1 MNGETIDE
9 AVFQVV
15 ELVLEHDRCRR
26 LVAVEQNEMTARFA
40 CQHGFDDREYRR
52 DPGTGGETDISA
64 LSRGL
69 RSEAET
75 ARRRHYVDRV
85 AGFELRVGERR
96 EESAV
101 EPLNRDAELALVHA
115 GADGIGAPHF
125 RAVELGAQ
133 SQILPACEGEV
144 LAHVFRHSEADRDR
158 LRRFAAYVGNREGM
172 KTLRHLAI
180 R

>member
-101 EPLNRDAELALVHA
+101 EPLNR
-115 GADGIGAPHF
+115 
-125 RAVELGAQ
+125 AVELGAQ

>member
-1 MNGETIDE
+1 MN
-9 AVFQVV
+9 
-15 ELVLEHDRCRR
+15 RP
-26 LVAVEQNEMTARFA
+26 M
-40 CQHGFDDREYRR
+40 
-52 DPGTGGETDISA
+52 DISEA
-64 LSRGL
+64 TSAD
-69 RSEAET
+69 RSHIE
-75 ARRRHYVDRV
+75 RRREILAAHPEVRTLIGRDRTTAWITICVV
-85 AGFELRVGERR
+85 AGQICLAALFGELGIRYWW
-96 EESAV
+96 
-101 EPLNRDAELALVHA
+101 LALIGAYAIGAFANHA

-180 R
+180 RCI